1 MKKLFPEVK
10 GVVLDTNMLLVPYQF
25 GVDIFEEIQRILP
38 GVKVYTIPQVIKEI
52 EKLSRGNLNER
63 LGAKIAKRLL
73 ERVEVLPVDETL
85 PTDTILVEL
94 AKDGYVIATNDRL
107 LRKRV
112 REVGGYTIYL
122 RERSHLEMG

>member
-10 GVVLDTNMLLVPYQF
+10 GVVLDTNMLLVPYRF